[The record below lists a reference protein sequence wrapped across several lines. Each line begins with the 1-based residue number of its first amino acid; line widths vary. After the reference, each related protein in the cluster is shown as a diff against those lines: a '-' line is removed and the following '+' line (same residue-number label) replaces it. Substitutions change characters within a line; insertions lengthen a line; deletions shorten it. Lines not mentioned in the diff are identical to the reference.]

1 MKRSPRA
8 PAKKCLQWSS
18 WILQRMDALNVDF
31 EGIRLDLQNLHDH
44 AYPRKA
50 DWLLPPPKVILL
62 WGHLIL
68 ASSDEFHL
76 MSVTSGWVCMLLH
89 AQLWPWCSA
98 CPLQGPFG
106 PDCVLFAV
114 FSAPDSPLG
123 RFFFSSSLNSLTGMT
138 ARRYSMIQV
147 CIRSDWSRWH
157 EPANISILW
166 GDSCTARLFLCVHM
180 IPGFAWAISNKV
192 EVSATSE
199 RQSQRKTCLCFVRSA
214 LVGDHNWVSTCYS
227 PLVKGLPTLLFIK
240 LPDIPVQAISGAE
253 IFFVVLHISFQR
265 CSWPLGYR
273 PLVAMDLP
281 YTENAEG
288 SADVRSRNF
297 FYSTLL

>member
-123 RFFFSSSLNSLTGMT
+123 RFFFLLHWIAWQAWQLVGTQWFKCAYDLIGADGTSLLTYPFYGVIV
-138 ARRYSMIQV
+138 ALLDCFCV
-147 CIRSDWSRWH
+147 CIWFQVLPERFRTRSKFRPLQNASH
-157 EPANISILW
+157 KEKHA
-166 GDSCTARLFLCVHM
+166 
-180 IPGFAWAISNKV
+180 
-192 EVSATSE
+192 
-199 RQSQRKTCLCFVRSA
+199 SA
-214 LVGDHNWVSTCYS
+214 LFGQH
-227 PLVKGLPTLLFIK
+227 
-240 LPDIPVQAISGAE
+240 
-253 IFFVVLHISFQR
+253 
-265 CSWPLGYR
+265 
-273 PLVAMDLP
+273 
-281 YTENAEG
+281 
-288 SADVRSRNF
+288 
-297 FYSTLL
+297 